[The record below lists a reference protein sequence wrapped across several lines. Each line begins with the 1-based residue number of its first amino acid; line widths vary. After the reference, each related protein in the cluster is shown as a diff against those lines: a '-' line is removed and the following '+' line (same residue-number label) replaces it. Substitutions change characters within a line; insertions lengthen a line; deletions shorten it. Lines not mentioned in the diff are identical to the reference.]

1 MSISGLTPAIF
12 NINLQPDSISYYT
25 LVDTAGLYQYAAG
38 DTIVLQVNGFDVYN
52 NPAINSQR
60 LVTLNTPELG
70 MEVTSTNPV
79 NLQNGVV
86 NFTLRDTIKQTG
98 LTFTVSDG
106 FGKNVFSQP
115 SSPKASLDAEKK
127 KKLRSLGYIDFK

>member
-1 MSISGLTPAIF
+1 
-12 NINLQPDSISYYT
+12 
-25 LVDTAGLYQYAAG
+25 
-38 DTIVLQVNGFDVYN
+38 
-52 NPAINSQR
+52 
-60 LVTLNTPELG
+60 

-115 SSPKASLDAEKK
+115 FTIIPDTLNYLFIYSGPDTSGMKMSLEDTI
-127 KKLRSLGYIDFK
+127 LTTDSVLVL